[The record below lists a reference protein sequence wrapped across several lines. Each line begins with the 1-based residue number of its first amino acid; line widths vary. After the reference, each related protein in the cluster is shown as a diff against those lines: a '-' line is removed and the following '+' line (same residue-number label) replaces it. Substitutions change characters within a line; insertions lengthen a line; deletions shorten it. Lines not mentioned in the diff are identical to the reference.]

1 MTSIRDRA
9 VTVAL
14 VAVLA
19 VSAGVLAQ
27 PAGNLPVI
35 GGASPEPSASTAPTR
50 PYREGI
56 VGLPQSITPVTAHS
70 RVERTLVGL
79 IFSGLI
85 KLGPGS
91 TLLPDLAES
100 WTQDETGTIWTFKIR
115 GDAAWQD
122 GQTVTAA
129 DVVYTVGAL
138 KDPAS
143 SGAMAASWAEVTA
156 AAIDAKTVRFTLA
169 TPITGF
175 LAALTQPLLPAH
187 LLGDVPLADL
197 ATSDFALHPVGSGP
211 FSLVLVD
218 DSHAVL
224 HLVDATRGPGGP
236 SPSASPVA
244 TSTPSPTPTESP
256 TPAPTESPTP
266 APTPSSS
273 ASTSR
278 SPAPRVSAG
287 PSAGALTPAPT
298 LAPTPVALVTPTPAS
313 MPFNE
318 IQVFFFATDADL
330 EAAFRAGKIDAA
342 DGLTGAAAKDLLALP
357 GTDDT
362 RYPTTVLTA
371 VMLNLRATHPEL
383 RNAEVRKALLGAI
396 NRSAMVSSVL
406 DGAGV
411 VADTLLPPGSW
422 AYDAQ
427 AAGSVPFDQGSS
439 AKALTKLGWT
449 KIGNLWAAPKTK
461 TAYKIEILTVPV
473 EANRRIA
480 MIGTAVTEAW
490 RQLGF
495 DVVVTRL
502 DAPALTA
509 RLRSGD
515 FTAAVLD
522 ISLGLEPDLYPL
534 LASTQV
540 RTTGSNVAGYQDP
553 ELDTLLEAAR
563 APGSAE
569 ARDAAWR
576 ALLKGLA
583 ARMPILPIAWAQE
596 IVVSRGVSGATPR
609 LIARPGDRYWDVLAW
624 RLAADR

>member
-35 GGASPEPSASTAPTR
+35 GGATPEPTASAGPAR
-50 PYREGI
+50 AYREGI
-56 VGLPQSITPVTAHS
+56 VGLPVSITPVTAHS

-79 IFSGLI
+79 IFSGLT

-91 TLLPDLAES
+91 TLLPDLAAS
-100 WTQDETGTIWTFKIR
+100 WTQDETGTVWTFKIR
-115 GDAAWQD
+115 ADAAWQD
-122 GQTVTAA
+122 GEPVTAD
-129 DVVYTVGAL
+129 DVVYTVEAL
-138 KDPAS
+138 KDPAA

-175 LAALTQPLLPAH
+175 LAALTQPLLPVH
-187 LLGDVPLADL
+187 LLGDVPMGDL
-197 ATSDFALHPVGSGP
+197 ATSDFALNPVGSGP
-211 FSLVLVD
+211 YSLVLLD
-218 DSHAVL
+218 ETHAVL
-224 HLVDATRGPGGP
+224 HPAGPARVPGGA

-244 TSTPSPTPTESP
+244 IATPSPTPTEPP
-256 TPAPTESPTP
+256 TS

-273 ASTSR
+273 ARPSGAG
-278 SPAPRVSAG
+278 SPAPSGSADPSAG
-287 PSAGALTPAPT
+287 PKTPAPT
-298 LAPTPVALVTPTPAS
+298 REPTPVPIVTPAPGAV
-313 MPFNE
+313 PIDE
-318 IQVFFFATDADL
+318 IQVFFYATEADL
-330 EAAFRAGKIDAA
+330 EAAFRAGAIEVA
-342 DGLTGAAAKDLLALP
+342 DGLSGAAARDLLALP
-357 GTDDT
+357 GTEDV
-362 RYPTTVLTA
+362 RYPTTVLSA
-371 VMLNLRATHPEL
+371 VLLNLRATHPEL
-383 RNAEVRKALLGAI
+383 RNADVRKALLGAI
-396 NRSAMVSSVL
+396 NRSVMVSGVL

-427 AAGSVPFDQGSS
+427 AAGSVPFDLAAS
-439 AKALTKLGWT
+439 AKALAKLGWT
-449 KIGNLWAAPKTK
+449 KVGNQWAAPKTK
-461 TAYKIEILTVPV
+461 KAYKIEIVTVPV
-473 EANRRIA
+473 EANRRVA

-502 DAPALTA
+502 EAPELTA

-563 APGSAE
+563 APG
-569 ARDAAWR
+569 DAAARKTAWT

-583 ARMPILPIAWAQE
+583 ARMPLLPMAWAQD
-596 IVVSRGVSGATPR
+596 IVVSRGVSGVTPR
-609 LIARPGDRYWDVLAW
+609 LIARSGDRYWDVLAW